1 MDKLERA
8 HSAARSA
15 ELKLKTATTL
25 RSIGDNAPINQ
36 EYIIDAREQLERALA
51 LLNDYEIEQMEDAI
65 DG

>member
-1 MDKLERA
+1 MDKLDQA
-8 HSAARSA
+8 YLVARFA

-25 RSIGDNAPINQ
+25 RSIGDNAPINR

-51 LLNDYEIEQMEDAI
+51 LLNDYEVEQMEDAI

>member
-1 MDKLERA
+1 MDKLEQA

-25 RSIGDNAPINQ
+25 RAIGDNAPINK
-36 EYIIDAREQLERALA
+36 EYIIDAREKLEHALA
-51 LLNDYEIEQMEDAI
+51 LLNDYDIEQMEGAV

>member
-1 MDKLERA
+1 MDKLEQA

-25 RSIGDNAPINQ
+25 RAIGDNAPINQ

-51 LLNDYEIEQMEDAI
+51 LLNDYEIEQMGDAI

>member
-8 HSAARSA
+8 HSSARSA

-25 RSIGDNAPINQ
+25 RSIGDDAPINK

>member
-8 HSAARSA
+8 HSVARCA

-25 RSIGDNAPINQ
+25 RSIGDNAPIDRK
-36 EYIIDAREQLERALA
+36 YIIDAREQLECALA
-51 LLNDYEIEQMEDAI
+51 LLNDYEIEQMEDAV